1 VFKVLDLFFLAL
13 TVIFFVG
20 CLAYIF
26 GCERL

>member
-1 VFKVLDLFFLAL
+1 MLDLLFLML
-13 TVIFFVG
+13 TVGFFVG